1 MSESGTGGYTD
12 GIDGVEDMDAVDMLT
27 GDDQDEP
34 YDTSYSPPDYE
45 PSAARHG
52 MTAREEREGETLDQR
67 LAEEEPDIGPDDA
80 ADETSDPRAGRLVA
94 PDEGE
99 ARTPTHRRSRTTPAR
114 PAARPA
120 LRRPPYTSSPN
131 PTNSAAEDGSRTRLA
146 GPKIGC
152 VRR

>member
-1 MSESGTGGYTD
+1 MTESETGGYTD

-52 MTAREEREGETLDQR
+52 MTAREEREGETLDER
-67 LAEEEPDIGPDDA
+67 LAEEEPDVGPDDA
-80 ADETSDPRAGRLVA
+80 ADDTSDPRAGRLVA

-99 ARTPTHRRSRTTPAR
+99 GVDTDAQEIAYD
-114 PAARPA
+114 AGKAG
-120 LRRPPYTSSPN
+120 
-131 PTNSAAEDGSRTRLA
+131 SAASAEEAAVHLIDE
-146 GPKIGC
+146 PNE
-152 VRR
+152 

>member
-1 MSESGTGGYTD
+1 MTESETGGYTD

-52 MTAREEREGETLDQR
+52 MTAREEREGETLDER
-67 LAEEEPDIGPDDA
+67 LAEEEPDIGPSDA
-80 ADETSDPRAGRLVA
+80 ADEISDPRAGRLVA

-99 ARTPTHRRSRTTPAR
+99 GADTDAQEI
-114 PAARPA
+114 AYDAGKA
-120 LRRPPYTSSPN
+120 G
-131 PTNSAAEDGSRTRLA
+131 SAASAEEAAVHLIDE
-146 GPKIGC
+146 PDE
-152 VRR
+152 

>member
-1 MSESGTGGYTD
+1 MTESETGGYTD
-12 GIDGVEDMDAVDMLT
+12 GIDGVEDMDAVEMLT
-27 GDDQDEP
+27 GNDQDEP

-80 ADETSDPRAGRLVA
+80 IDEPSEPRAGRLVA

-99 ARTPTHRRSRTTPAR
+99 VPDTDAQEIAYD
-114 PAARPA
+114 AGKAG
-120 LRRPPYTSSPN
+120 
-131 PTNSAAEDGSRTRLA
+131 SAASAEEA
-146 GPKIGC
+146 AVHIIEEPEE
-152 VRR
+152 